1 MNGASNGRV
10 SRAFVLS
17 GGASLG
23 AVQVGMLEALF
34 ERGIAPDLIV
44 GSSAGA
50 INGAFIASREP
61 TVQTARELG
70 EVWRGLHRGTIFPIR
85 PLTGLL
91 GFVGLRGH
99 VVPDGNLRG
108 LIARHAGFDRL
119 EDARVPLHVIV
130 TDVLSG
136 RELRLSAGP
145 TVDAVMASAA
155 IPGVFA
161 PVSLDGQLLIDGGV
175 CDNTPLSHAIE
186 LGAEEIY
193 VLPTG
198 FACDLDAPPR
208 GALDMLLLAMSVML
222 AQRLRVEI
230 ELYRERA
237 HVVVLPPLCPQ
248 HVQPIDFSHAGELI
262 DRALAESR
270 TFLDGLDADSS
281 PDARTSPAKR
291 LQPHSDR
298 TRSSSGARSPHYVS
312 RSPKPQATRKSRS
325 ATRSR

>member
-1 MNGASNGRV
+1 MRKVTTASNGRV
-10 SRAFVLS
+10 RRAFVLS

-34 ERGIAPDLIV
+34 ERRIAPDVIV

-70 EVWRGLHRGTIFPIR
+70 EVWRELNRGTIFPIS

-99 VVPDGNLRG
+99 VVPAHNLRR

-119 EDARVPLHVIV
+119 EDAPVPLHVIV
-130 TDVLSG
+130 TDLLSG
-136 RELRLSAGP
+136 RELRLSTGP
-145 TVDAVMASAA
+145 AVDAVMASAA
-155 IPGVFA
+155 IPGVFEA
-161 PVSLDGQLLIDGGV
+161 VSLDGQLVIDGGV
-175 CDNTPLSHAIE
+175 CDNTPLSQAIE

-193 VLPTG
+193 VLPAG

-208 GALDMLLLAMSVML
+208 GALDILLHAMSVML
-222 AQRLRVEI
+222 AQRLYVDI
-230 ELYRERA
+230 ELYRGRA
-237 HVVVLPPLCPQ
+237 RVVVLPPPCPQ
-248 HVQPIDFSHAGELI
+248 RVQPIDFSHAGELI
-262 DRALAESR
+262 HRALADSR
-270 TFLDGLDADSS
+270 TFLDGLDANPS

-291 LQPHSDR
+291 LRAHSDR
-298 TRSSSGARSPHYVS
+298 PREPLAARSRS
-312 RSPKPQATRKSRS
+312 RPVKSRKPPAVRKS
-325 ATRSR
+325 